1 MKKLFALFL
10 VTLTLFT
17 LCLSITSCNKVED
30 IQGSK
35 VTQVNL
41 KFNFYEIKVLEKND
55 FSKQSIIVKAD
66 SSISSV
72 KDLEGKT
79 VAVQKASRAMKF
91 CTEAGYKTIEFA
103 TPNDVKLALING
115 DADAVVTDGN
125 NAKMLYGDK
134 DNNNV
139 SLFKELEER
148 LTKPE
153 KDELLRTVMDEDGKL
168 LRSVIKAEKDGDTVV
183 IFHCLTDKNTEK
195 IAEKY
200 KYLAESYGED
210 YFCKVNEKVV
220 FIGTKEGLKNAS
232 KQLWHNR
239 LYHTFIEGQNYNY
252 ILIGLKNTLI
262 ITLCSLVIGVVL
274 GTIIA
279 IGKYFS
285 EGNPSLAIINFMCDL
300 YTTVIRGVPITV
312 LLLIFFFVI
321 MVSADGVL
329 VAIIAFGINSGAY
342 MAELIRSGINAVDK
356 GQMEAAR
363 SLGMSK
369 AQAMSKIIFPQ
380 AIKNILPAIGNEC
393 IALLKETSVA
403 GYVAV
408 VDLTRGANLI
418 RNNTYDAF
426 NPLILSA
433 LVYLVL
439 VVGMT
444 KLLSIFER
452 RLRRSDGK

>member
-10 VTLTLFT
+10 VALTLFT
-17 LCLSITSCNKVED
+17 LCFSLTSCGKTEEFP
-30 IQGSK
+30 GSK
-35 VTQVNL
+35 ATQVNL
-41 KFNFYEIKVLEKND
+41 KFNFYETTVIEKDD
-55 FSKQSIIVKAD
+55 FSAKQSVIVKAGSEID
-66 SSISSV
+66 S
-72 KDLEGKT
+72 LEALAGKT
-79 VAVQKASRAMKF
+79 VGVQKSSAAKEI
-91 CTEAGYKTIEFA
+91 CEAAGYTVVEFNTA
-103 TPNDVKLALING
+103 SDIKAALISG
-115 DADAVVTDGN
+115 EVAAAVTDGN
-125 NAKMLYGDK
+125 SVITVFADKNADGNPKFATVGQLAK
-134 DNNNV
+134 TVN
-139 SLFKELEER
+139 
-148 LTKPE
+148 
-153 KDELLRTVMDEDGKL
+153 DELLNKVIDEDKAS
-168 LRSVIKAEKDGDTVV
+168 LRSVLKAEKDGDKVV
-183 IFHCLTDKNTEK
+183 VFHCLTENGVEK
-195 IAEKY
+195 IKNKY
-200 KYLAESYGED
+200 SYLVEEYGD
-210 YFCKVNEKVV
+210 GYFCEVSEKAV
-220 FIGTKEGLKNAS
+220 FIGTKAGFKCAT

-252 ILIGLKNTLI
+252 ILDGLKNTLI

-285 EGNPSLAIINFMCDL
+285 EGNRSLAIINFICDL
-300 YTTVIRGVPITV
+300 YTTVIRGIPITV
-312 LLLIFFFVI
+312 LLLIFFFVV

-363 SLGMSK
+363 SLGLSK
-369 AQAMSKIIFPQ
+369 GQAMAKIIFPQ

-433 LVYLVL
+433 LIYLIL

-444 KLLSIFER
+444 KLLSVFER